1 LRGQPQVEVADMSL
15 EFDATT
21 KAALY
26 ATAGIADYWVVD
38 LVSLAVI
45 AFREPRSGGCSI
57 SPCIVSTC

>member
-1 LRGQPQVEVADMSL
+1 MSL